1 LASELPTELLVSD
14 EQAGLRLDVFLA
26 QMCPERSR
34 VHLRRA
40 ITEGGVLVD
49 GRQAK
54 PAYHLN
60 PGQRVTLVL
69 PALPRETPAPEPM
82 ALDIL
87 YEDDDLAAINKPPG
101 LVVHPSKGHGGGT
114 LANALAHHFAQLSG
128 VGGACRPGIVHRLDR
143 DTSGIVVVAKTDAAH
158 MALAA
163 QWEDRTIAKEYFA
176 IVAGVPDRDRDRIDQ
191 PIGMHP
197 YQREKMA
204 IRAGHATSR
213 QASTFYEVQERF
225 AGFAALHV
233 HPLTGRT
240 HQIRVHLT
248 HAGYPVLCDRLYGGR
263 SQITL
268 GDLRHTDD
276 ATVLLTRQALHASH
290 LRLKHPRTG
299 AVLELEAPLPADIVR
314 LLEALRRWCVR
325 R

>member
-1 LASELPTELLVSD
+1 MASEQPTELLVVD
-14 EQAGLRLDVFLA
+14 QQGGLRLDVFLA
-26 QMCPERSR
+26 RMCPERSR
-34 VHLRRA
+34 VQLRRA
-40 ITEGGVLVD
+40 ITEGSVLVD
-49 GRQAK
+49 GQHAK
-54 PAYHLN
+54 PAYRLN
-60 PGQRVTLVL
+60 PGQRVRLEL
-69 PALPRETPAPEPM
+69 PALPRDTPAPEPM
-82 ALDIL
+82 ALEIL

-101 LVVHPSKGHGGGT
+101 LVVHPSRGHTGGT

-128 VGGACRPGIVHRLDR
+128 VGGVCRPGIVHRLDR

-163 QWEDRTIAKEYFA
+163 QWEKRTIFKEYFA

-197 YQREKMA
+197 HQREKMA

-213 QASTFYEVQERF
+213 SASTFYEVQERF

-233 HPLTGRT
+233 HPYTGRT

-248 HAGYPVLCDRLYGGR
+248 HIGYPVLCDRIYGGR

-268 GDLRHTDD
+268 GELQHTDD
-276 ATVLLTRQALHASH
+276 ATILLDRQALHASR
-290 LRLKHPRTG
+290 LRLSHPRTG
-299 AVLELEAPLPADIVR
+299 VPLELEAPLPDD
-314 LLEALRRWCVR
+314 LGQLQQALRRWCAAR
-325 R
+325 